1 MSERV
6 SNYEHTYSVFFLYL
20 HWTEREFL
28 SCIMTFKETFCA
40 KKDINLASF
49 CFFMIQKE
57 WKKKKKE
64 KTQQKVPACLFKSQ
78 ADMLTFS
85 PQHKKR
91 KESVFICKLPGLL
104 AQIYEKKPTTSPY
117 TFTWLNMYA
126 SVDQDNTPDC
136 VRNVGKKKIKKKKG
150 KKRSFCNSVAVIIK
164 EISCV
169 CIKGQERFRSLMI
182 YT

>member
-1 MSERV
+1 
-6 SNYEHTYSVFFLYL
+6 
-20 HWTEREFL
+20 
-28 SCIMTFKETFCA
+28 MTFKETFCA

-49 CFFMIQKE
+49 CFFMIQE
-57 WKKKKKE
+57 ERKKKKK

-85 PQHKKR
+85 PPNTKKR

-136 VRNVGKKKIKKKKG
+136 VRNVGKKNVKKKK
-150 KKRSFCNSVAVIIK
+150 KIF
-164 EISCV
+164 
-169 CIKGQERFRSLMI
+169 L
-182 YT
+182 